1 MSEKR
6 ADTVKVSVLVPCCN
20 VSAFVR
26 ECLESI
32 VGQTLKEIEIICIND
47 GSTDNTLDIIQE
59 FAARDSRIRVLDKKN
74 SGYGDSMNK
83 GLEMA
88 RGEYIGI
95 VESDDFVEPG
105 MFEKLYSAAKANDLD
120 ICRSQYWFYKDG
132 VDTPCEIRKVPF
144 NTVFTPLRETKVIF
158 APPAI
163 WTSIYRR
170 SMLIENGIAF
180 LPTPGASFQD
190 TGFAFKT
197 FVCCRRFMLLPDLFL
212 HYRQHANNSVK
223 SDKKIFCVAD
233 EWAEIIRFC
242 RERDDWITLK
252 TLIPRVSFHGYRWNF
267 ARLSHD
273 AAMRFFERWRTDW
286 LTWNKEVSL
295 VSVLRVPKKLYAL
308 LLLYCPALAR
318 WYFTRKFEQKNQN

>member
-120 ICRSQYWFYKDG
+120 ICRSQYWSYKDG
-132 VDTPCEIRKVPF
+132 VDTPCEIRKVLFCVHASSRDRGYFCSARNLDF
-144 NTVFTPLRETKVIF
+144 NLPSFHADRKRYCVF
-158 APPAI
+158 AYA
-163 WTSIYRR
+163 R
-170 SMLIENGIAF
+170 SKFSGYGICI
-180 LPTPGASFQD
+180 QD
-190 TGFAFKT
+190 I
-197 FVCCRRFMLLPDLFL
+197 CLLPAF
-212 HYRQHANNSVK
+212 HAS
-223 SDKKIFCVAD
+223 AG
-233 EWAEIIRFC
+233 
-242 RERDDWITLK
+242 
-252 TLIPRVSFHGYRWNF
+252 LIP
-267 ARLSHD
+267 
-273 AAMRFFERWRTDW
+273 
-286 LTWNKEVSL
+286 
-295 VSVLRVPKKLYAL
+295 AL
-308 LLLYCPALAR
+308 QTAC
-318 WYFTRKFEQKNQN
+318 Q

>member
-132 VDTPCEIRKVPF
+132 VDTPCEIRKVLF

-180 LPTPGASFQD
+180 
-190 TGFAFKT
+190 
-197 FVCCRRFMLLPDLFL
+197 
-212 HYRQHANNSVK
+212 H
-223 SDKKIFCVAD
+223 
-233 EWAEIIRFC
+233 
-242 RERDDWITLK
+242 
-252 TLIPRVSFHGYRWNF
+252 
-267 ARLSHD
+267 
-273 AAMRFFERWRTDW
+273 
-286 LTWNKEVSL
+286 
-295 VSVLRVPKKLYAL
+295 
-308 LLLYCPALAR
+308 
-318 WYFTRKFEQKNQN
+318 